1 MTNAAGTRR
10 ICFEPFELD
19 FATGRLNCGSEPV
32 DLPPK
37 ALAVL
42 QYLAERAGR
51 LVPKEELLEVI
62 WRSVHVTP
70 DVLKVTIGEIRKM
83 LGDSPKAPRYIETA
97 HRRGYRFIAK
107 TETNAEPAQSV
118 PVDLPVTPS
127 THYTRSGDVTLAYQV
142 LGDGPIDLVF
152 VMGWVSHLD
161 YFWTEPSF
169 ARFLRR
175 LASFSRL
182 ILFDKRGTG
191 LSDRV
196 PLGDL
201 PTLEQRMDD
210 VRAVMDAVGSK
221 RAALCGVSEG
231 GAMSA
236 LFAATYPERTAAL
249 VMIGAYAKRI
259 RDASYPWGPTP
270 EQREAFL
277 QDIQENW
284 GGPVGLEARAPSM
297 LDDERFREWWAAYL
311 RTSAS
316 PAAAVA
322 LTRMNSE
329 ADVRDV
335 LPAIRVPTLVLH
347 RAGDRCLLADE
358 GRYLA
363 SLIPTARYVELPGND
378 HLPFVGDQDAI
389 IQRVQEFV
397 TGAGQAADAEPVL
410 ATVMSLDLELPAGG
424 DSSLPR
430 TLHRFHDHVQRELG
444 WHRGRVSATTERT
457 VIAHFDGPARAVRCA
472 SAISHYA
479 SLLRLP
485 MRAGLHIGECKWLG
499 PGVSGHTVDTA
510 HKLCE
515 LAPVGQVVVSSTI
528 RDLVSGSGIQ
538 FRPAGTL
545 TLERSPGEV
554 TMLLVDRGAH
564 EPVLV
569 RAAS

>member
-1 MTNAAGTRR
+1 MSNAVGSGR
-10 ICFEPFELD
+10 IRFEPYELD
-19 FATGRLNCGSEPV
+19 FETGQLHRSSEPV
-32 DLPPK
+32 DVRPK
-37 ALAVL
+37 AFAVL
-42 QYLAERAGR
+42 RYLVERPGR
-51 LVPKEELLEVI
+51 LVPKEELLDVI
-62 WRSVHVTP
+62 WPSVHVSP
-70 DVLKVTIGEIRKM
+70 EVLKVTIAEIRKI
-83 LGDSPKAPRYIETA
+83 LCDCPKTPRYIETA

-107 TETNAEPAQSV
+107 TETDTEPAQVFCVS
-118 PVDLPVTPS
+118 PPETPR
-127 THYTRSGDVTLAYQV
+127 TRYTRSRDVTLAYQV
-142 LGDGPIDLVF
+142 LGEGPIDLVF

-161 YFWTEPSF
+161 YVWTEPSF

-196 PLGDL
+196 PVGDL

-210 VRAVMDAVGSK
+210 VRAVMDAAGSK

-236 LFAATYPERTAAL
+236 LFAAAYPERTAAL
-249 VMIGAYAKRI
+249 VMIGAYAKHI
-259 RDASYPWGPTP
+259 RDASYPWGPTL
-270 EQREAFL
+270 EERDAFL

-284 GGPVGLEARAPSM
+284 GGPVGLETRAPSM
-297 LDDERFREWWAAYL
+297 FRDERLREWWAAYL

-316 PAAAVA
+316 PVAAVA

-347 RAGDRCLLADE
+347 RAGDRCLLAEE

-363 SLIPTARYVELPGND
+363 SLIPTARYVELPGDD

-389 IQRVQEFV
+389 IDRVQEFV
-397 TGAGQAADAEPVL
+397 TGVGQTTDAEPVL
-410 ATVMSLDLELPAGG
+410 ATVMSVELEPLAGG
-424 DSSLPR
+424 DPSLPLR
-430 TLHRFHDHVQRELG
+430 LHRFHDHVQRELG
-444 WHRGRVSATTERT
+444 WRRGRASVTTERT

-479 SLLRLP
+479 SLLKLP
-485 MRAGLHIGECKWLG
+485 ARAGLQIGECKLTVS
-499 PGVSGHTVDTA
+499 GVSGRPVEVA
-510 HKLCE
+510 RKLCE
-515 LAPVGQVVVSSTI
+515 FAPIGQVLASSTI

-538 FRPAGTL
+538 FRPAGSVTV
-545 TLERSPGEV
+545 EGSPGEV
-554 TMLLVDRGAH
+554 MALSVDRSAH
-564 EPVLV
+564 DPVLV
-569 RAAS
+569 CSAS